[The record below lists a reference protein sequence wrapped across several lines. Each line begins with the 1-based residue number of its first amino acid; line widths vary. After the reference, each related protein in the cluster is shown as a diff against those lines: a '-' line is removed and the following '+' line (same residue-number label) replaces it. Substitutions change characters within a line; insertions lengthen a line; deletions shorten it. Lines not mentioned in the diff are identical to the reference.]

1 MGKRSSLILLRLG
14 IGWHFLYEGLVKIF
28 NPTWTAKGYLL
39 DAAGPFKG
47 FFEWIANNSAILAVS
62 DFLNAWGLS
71 LIGLSLI
78 IGWLS
83 RYAALAGMALLG
95 LYYLSHPAWPGLDYI
110 FPSDGSYFII
120 NKTLIELFA
129 LYVVFAW
136 PTDGILGLERLFKKQ

>member
-1 MGKRSSLILLRLG
+1 MGKRSSLILLRLS

-83 RYAALAGMALLG
+83 RYAALAGMVLLG
-95 LYYLSHPAWPGLDYI
+95 LYYLSHPAWPGLDYV

-136 PTDGILGLERLFKKQ
+136 PTDHILGLGRLFKKR

>member
-1 MGKRSSLILLRLG
+1 MGKRSSLILLRLS

-83 RYAALAGMALLG
+83 RYAALAGMVLLG
-95 LYYLSHPAWPGLDYI
+95 VYYLSHPDWPGLDYV
-110 FPSDGSYFII
+110 FPSDGS
-120 NKTLIELFA
+120 
-129 LYVVFAW
+129 
-136 PTDGILGLERLFKKQ
+136 